1 MKTTK
6 GGKVMN
12 PTDAFRKQQR
22 KKELKRV
29 SATAPDPRVSVL
41 PAIRGSAVSMGVP
54 VCFVIVATVV
64 PWFVRVMSLSVDLVL
79 SPALGFL

>member
-12 PTDAFRKQQR
+12 PTDAFRKEQR

-29 SATAPDPRVSVL
+29 SARPTLSVSPL
-41 PAIRGSAVSMGVP
+41 PATPAGFRCGRPIRSVTARVTP
-54 VCFVIVATVV
+54 VVV
-64 PWFVRVMSLSVDLVL
+64 
-79 SPALGFL
+79 

>member
-12 PTDAFRKQQR
+12 PTDAFRKEQR

-29 SATAPDPRVSVL
+29 SARLT
-41 PAIRGSAVSMGVP
+41 
-54 VCFVIVATVV
+54 
-64 PWFVRVMSLSVDLVL
+64 
-79 SPALGFL
+79 LGFARFPRRL

>member
-12 PTDAFRKQQR
+12 PTDAFRKEQR

-29 SATAPDPRVSVL
+29 SSSSQT
-41 PAIRGSAVSMGVP
+41 
-54 VCFVIVATVV
+54 
-64 PWFVRVMSLSVDLVL
+64 
-79 SPALGFL
+79 LGFVSCYHPARAGPGPCGGGVVEFGLGQRRVVMFLMLR

>member
-12 PTDAFRKQQR
+12 PTDAFRKEQR

-29 SATAPDPRVSVL
+29 SARPQP
-41 PAIRGSAVSMGVP
+41 
-54 VCFVIVATVV
+54 
-64 PWFVRVMSLSVDLVL
+64 
-79 SPALGFL
+79 

>member
-12 PTDAFRKQQR
+12 PTDAFRKEQR

-29 SATAPDPRVSVL
+29 SSSSQT
-41 PAIRGSAVSMGVP
+41 
-54 VCFVIVATVV
+54 
-64 PWFVRVMSLSVDLVL
+64 
-79 SPALGFL
+79 LGFVSCYHPARAGPGPCGGGGSGIWPWAEARCDVPHASLTAMRLVI

>member
-29 SATAPDPRVSVL
+29 SATVPDPRVFCAPSDVGF
-41 PAIRGSAVSMGVP
+41 PAVSMGVS

-64 PWFVRVMSLSVDLVL
+64 P
-79 SPALGFL
+79 

>member
-12 PTDAFRKQQR
+12 PTDAFRKEQR

-29 SATAPDPRVSVL
+29 SSSSQT
-41 PAIRGSAVSMGVP
+41 
-54 VCFVIVATVV
+54 
-64 PWFVRVMSLSVDLVL
+64 
-79 SPALGFL
+79 LGFVSCYHPARAGPGPCGGVVEFGLGQRRVVMFLMLR